1 MNQDTICAL
10 ATADG
15 VGAIGIIR
23 ISGQDA
29 LAVVNRIF
37 EGKNL
42 EKVPTHT
49 VHYGFIKDKEE
60 IIDEVM
66 VSVFHAPRTFTAE
79 NSAEIS
85 FHGSPHIAKKI
96 LEALLKNGART
107 AKAGEFTMRA
117 FMNGRIDLS
126 QAESI
131 ADLIASENEASRKA
145 ALEQLKG
152 GISKEIAVLRGDL
165 LNFTSLI
172 ELELD
177 FAEEDVEFADRSALM
192 GLIANLKTKL
202 GSLIDSFQYGNA
214 VKNGINVAIIG
225 KPNAGKSTLL
235 NALLKEERAIVSDI
249 AGTTRDAI
257 DTRYNRFGFEFN
269 LVDTAGIRRK
279 SKVKEDLEF
288 YSVMRSIRAIE
299 HSDVCIL
306 MLDATRG
313 FESQDANIFW
323 LAQRNRKGIV
333 ILVNKWDLVEKEN
346 NTAKAYEAAIRKE
359 IEPFTDVP
367 IIFVSALNKQRIYK
381 AIETAV
387 EVYNNRTKRIP
398 TRQLNEVMLP
408 IIENYPPPAIKGKYV
423 KIKFCTQL
431 PTPMPQFAFF
441 ANLPQYV
448 KDPYRRFIENKLRE
462 NFDFKG
468 VPIDVYFRQK

>member
-1 MNQDTICAL
+1 MSAIVAIVGRPNVGKSTFFNRLIKRREAIVDAVSGVTRDRHYGKTDWNGVEFSVIDTGGYLAGGDDTFQKEIDKQVNLAIDEADAIIFMVNVEDGLTGMDESVAAL
-10 ATADG
+10 LRNSKKP
-15 VGAIGIIR
+15 VFV
-23 ISGQDA
+23 
-29 LAVVNRIF
+29 VVNKVDSNNRRDDAHEFYALGF
-37 EGKNL
+37 EHL
-42 EKVPTHT
+42 
-49 VHYGFIKDKEE
+49 F
-60 IIDEVM
+60 
-66 VSVFHAPRTFTAE
+66 S
-79 NSAEIS
+79 IS
-85 FHGSPHIAKKI
+85 SINGS
-96 LEALLKNGART
+96 GT
-107 AKAGEFTMRA
+107 
-117 FMNGRIDLS
+117 
-126 QAESI
+126 
-131 ADLIASENEASRKA
+131 
-145 ALEQLKG
+145 
-152 GISKEIAVLRGDL
+152 GDL
-165 LNFTSLI
+165 LDELVKSLP
-172 ELELD
+172 EKEQKEEENLPR
-177 FAEEDVEFADRSALM
+177 FAVVGR
-192 GLIANLKTKL
+192 
-202 GSLIDSFQYGNA
+202 
-214 VKNGINVAIIG
+214 
-225 KPNAGKSTLL
+225 PNAGKSSFI
-235 NALLKEERAIVSDI
+235 NALIGEDRYIVTDI

>member
-1 MNQDTICAL
+1 MSAIVAIVGRPNVGKSTFFNRLIKRREAIVDAVSGVTRDRHYGKTDWNGVSFSVIDTGGYLAGGDDSFEKEINKQVAL
-10 ATADG
+10 AIDEAD
-15 VGAIGIIR
+15 AIIFMVNVEEGLTGMDEAVAELLRKCHKPILVAVNKVDSNNR
-23 ISGQDA
+23 RNDMHEFYALGFEHLYALSSVNGSGTGELLDDLVA
-29 LAVVNRIF
+29 LLPEKEKQEENTLPRFAVV
-37 EGKNL
+37 
-42 EKVPTHT
+42 
-49 VHYGFIKDKEE
+49 
-60 IIDEVM
+60 
-66 VSVFHAPRTFTAE
+66 
-79 NSAEIS
+79 
-85 FHGSPHIAKKI
+85 
-96 LEALLKNGART
+96 
-107 AKAGEFTMRA
+107 
-117 FMNGRIDLS
+117 GR
-126 QAESI
+126 
-131 ADLIASENEASRKA
+131 
-145 ALEQLKG
+145 
-152 GISKEIAVLRGDL
+152 
-165 LNFTSLI
+165 
-172 ELELD
+172 
-177 FAEEDVEFADRSALM
+177 
-192 GLIANLKTKL
+192 
-202 GSLIDSFQYGNA
+202 
-214 VKNGINVAIIG
+214 
-225 KPNAGKSTLL
+225 PNAGKSSFI
-235 NALLKEERAIVSDI
+235 NALIGEDRYIVTDI

-257 DTRYNRFGFEFN
+257 DTKYNRFGFEFN

-279 SKVKEDLEF
+279 AKVKEDLEF

-346 NTAKAYEAAIRKE
+346 NTAKEYEAVIRKE

-367 IIFVSALNKQRIYK
+367 ILFVSALNKQRIYK

-387 EVYNNRTKRIP
+387 AVYNNRTKRIP
-398 TRQLNEVMLP
+398 TRKLNEVMLP
-408 IIENYPPPAIKGKYV
+408 IIENYPPPAIKGKYI

-462 NFDFKG
+462 NFDFNG

>member
-1 MNQDTICAL
+1 MSAIVAVVGRPNVGKSTFFNRLIKRREAIVDAVSGVTRDRHYGKTDWNGVSFSVIDTGGYLAGGDDSFEKEINKQVAL
-10 ATADG
+10 AIDEAD
-15 VGAIGIIR
+15 AIIFMVNVEEGLTGMDEAVAEMLRKCHKPILVPVNKVDSNNR
-23 ISGQDA
+23 RNDMHEFYALGFEHLYALSSVNGSGTGELLDDLVA
-29 LAVVNRIF
+29 LLPVKEPQEENTLPRFAVV
-37 EGKNL
+37 
-42 EKVPTHT
+42 
-49 VHYGFIKDKEE
+49 
-60 IIDEVM
+60 
-66 VSVFHAPRTFTAE
+66 
-79 NSAEIS
+79 
-85 FHGSPHIAKKI
+85 
-96 LEALLKNGART
+96 
-107 AKAGEFTMRA
+107 
-117 FMNGRIDLS
+117 GR
-126 QAESI
+126 
-131 ADLIASENEASRKA
+131 
-145 ALEQLKG
+145 
-152 GISKEIAVLRGDL
+152 
-165 LNFTSLI
+165 
-172 ELELD
+172 
-177 FAEEDVEFADRSALM
+177 
-192 GLIANLKTKL
+192 
-202 GSLIDSFQYGNA
+202 
-214 VKNGINVAIIG
+214 
-225 KPNAGKSTLL
+225 PNAGKSSFI
-235 NALLKEERAIVSDI
+235 NALIGEDRYIVTDI

-257 DTRYNRFGFEFN
+257 DTKYNRFGFEFN

-306 MLDATRG
+306 ILDATRG

-346 NTAKAYEAAIRKE
+346 NTAKEYEAVIRKE

-367 IIFVSALNKQRIYK
+367 ILFVSALNKQRIYK

-387 EVYNNRTKRIP
+387 AVYNNRTKRIP
-398 TRQLNEVMLP
+398 TRKLNEVMLP
-408 IIENYPPPAIKGKYV
+408 IIENYPPPAIKGKYI

-462 NFDFKG
+462 NFDFNG